1 MIAARESWSV
11 RRYERLLRKH
21 APPQRRGHA
30 VHDAHSQSD
39 FGYRFAFS
47 VIWEMTPAGVI
58 VDVDFCK
65 SIIHSVAGL
74 TYNEAQLMLD
84 DPNIQD
90 VKAESVRRLNDL
102 AKIFRKRRMDSG
114 ALTLASPE
122 VQYCVPCRKQHAQHR
137 LSHSYM
143 HTGISK

>member
-1 MIAARESWSV
+1 MLYRFLPP
-11 RRYERLLRKH
+11 RYRLLC
-21 APPQRRGHA
+21 
-30 VHDAHSQSD
+30 
-39 FGYRFAFS
+39 RFAFS
-47 VIWEMTPAGVI
+47 VIWEMTPAGEI
-58 VDVDFCK
+58 IDVEFCK

-90 VKAESVRRLNDL
+90 VKAESVRRLNEL

-122 VQYCVPCRKQHAQHR
+122 VRFKEP
-137 LSHSYM
+137 L
-143 HTGISK
+143 

>member
-1 MIAARESWSV
+1 
-11 RRYERLLRKH
+11 
-21 APPQRRGHA
+21 
-30 VHDAHSQSD
+30 
-39 FGYRFAFS
+39 
-47 VIWEMTPAGVI
+47 MTPAGVI

-122 VQYCVPCRKQHAQHR
+122 VQ
-137 LSHSYM
+137 
-143 HTGISK
+143 

>member
-1 MIAARESWSV
+1 
-11 RRYERLLRKH
+11 
-21 APPQRRGHA
+21 
-30 VHDAHSQSD
+30 
-39 FGYRFAFS
+39 
-47 VIWEMTPAGVI
+47 MTPAGEI
-58 VDVDFCK
+58 IDVEFCK

-90 VKAESVRRLNDL
+90 VKAESVRRLNEL

-122 VQYCVPCRKQHAQHR
+122 VRFKEP
-137 LSHSYM
+137 L
-143 HTGISK
+143 

>member
-1 MIAARESWSV
+1 
-11 RRYERLLRKH
+11 
-21 APPQRRGHA
+21 
-30 VHDAHSQSD
+30 
-39 FGYRFAFS
+39 
-47 VIWEMTPAGVI
+47 MTPAGEI
-58 VDVDFCK
+58 LNVDFCK

-90 VKAESVRRLNDL
+90 VKAQSVRRLNAL

-122 VQYCVPCRKQHAQHR
+122 VHFRAMCHAP
-137 LSHSYM
+137 
-143 HTGISK
+143 HTSDNFLGRGVSVLPTLVRT